1 MYLTDVLEMLDI
13 DSFCV
18 HNFLYNV
25 GSHLILVFSY
35 FLTMLANICIL
46 FFILDTTTIFW
57 HFFLINSQLQP
68 EQTKQTRVKQQ
79 TFTKCDITVTNF
91 IQLREAL
98 LQKCSH
104 SYLRERVPQ
113 QDLSHCTHCIFKYSV
128 EISVWLNTWLSTRNI

>member
-25 GSHLILVFSY
+25 GSHLILVLSY

-46 FFILDTTTIFW
+46 FFILNTTTIFW
-57 HFFLINSQLQP
+57 HFFLINSQLQA

-79 TFTKCDITVTNF
+79 TFAKCDKTVTNF
-91 IQLREAL
+91 LQLRE
-98 LQKCSH
+98 QKRSH
-104 SYLRERVPQ
+104 SYLIERVPQ
-113 QDLSHCTHCIFKYSV
+113 QDLFHCTHCIFNV
-128 EISVWLNTWLSTRNI
+128 VLRFLSG